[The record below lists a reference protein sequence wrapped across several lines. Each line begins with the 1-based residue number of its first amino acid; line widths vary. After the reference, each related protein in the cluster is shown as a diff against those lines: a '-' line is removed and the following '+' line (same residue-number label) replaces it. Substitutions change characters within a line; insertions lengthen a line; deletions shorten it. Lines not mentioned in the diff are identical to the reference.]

1 MNRQTDYALKPILA
15 AELDASKA
23 LHTLLMQERTAL
35 IEADLDNINQTI
47 AKKQTLIMQLEQ
59 LNRQREA
66 MLQAAGFP
74 KDKDGLDAYIENQ
87 ATDEREDLKQMVT
100 AVREAAHACRD
111 YNQINGGIVNVNR
124 QYLQKAI
131 SILRGRDMNV
141 AAYGPGGE
149 YTSQIVRQPLLGRV

>member
-23 LHTLLMQERTAL
+23 LHALLMQERTAL

-87 ATDEREDLKQMVT
+87 APDEREDLKQMVT
-100 AVREAAHACRD
+100 AVREAARACRD